1 MFKFFG
7 EFVIYDRTP
16 VDEIVSRSKDADA
29 ILINKVQITDE
40 IMAQLPHLKYIGV
53 MATGY
58 NVVDIESARRR
69 GIIVTNI
76 PSYSTDSVAQMVFAH
91 ILTVTNRVEHYAQ
104 KNRIMEQEP

>member
-1 MFKFFG
+1 MKIVELDGYAAFPGDINLDDLKQFG

-58 NVVDIESARRR
+58 KTVKDHGARIQIFVI
-69 GIIVTNI
+69 GI
-76 PSYSTDSVAQMVFAH
+76 PH
-91 ILTVTNRVEHYAQ
+91 
-104 KNRIMEQEP
+104 